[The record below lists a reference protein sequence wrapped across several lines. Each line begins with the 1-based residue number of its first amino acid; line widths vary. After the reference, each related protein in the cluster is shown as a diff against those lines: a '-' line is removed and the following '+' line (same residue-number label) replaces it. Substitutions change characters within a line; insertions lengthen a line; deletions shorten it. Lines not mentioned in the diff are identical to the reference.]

1 MSRLRL
7 AVVGIDHFHA
17 TGWVESIE
25 QFGDEIEI
33 VGLYDRK
40 PEVGR
45 TLAPIDRDPRLSPAL
60 DSAHRALPFYTDLA
74 RLLAEQELD
83 LALVTLPNVD
93 APAAIERLA
102 AAGVHL
108 LIDKPG
114 ARTAAEARRA
124 FEAARAAGVKVAVGF
139 TKRYAP
145 AWQDA
150 RRIVESGRLGRLLCA
165 EAVLV
170 SSSVRVRNPTNYLF
184 DRATSGGGVLHW
196 LGIHD
201 LDALEWL
208 AGERV
213 VEVQAMAGTVGGEA
227 IDVEDVISLALRFA
241 GGAVA
246 TVHYA
251 YALPRPGSD
260 GYVALRGSGGSL
272 KLSPGAWGC
281 DSSLEW
287 FGPGTIAEPV
297 VAQRTAYTNR
307 EVPGYGTA
315 ALSVIADLLA
325 AIREDRAPLATGEH
339 VIRALELID
348 AAYRSAATGARV
360 RLASG
365 DDPGATE

>member
-1 MSRLRL
+1 MARRL

-25 QFGDEIEI
+25 QFRDEIEI
-33 VGLYDRK
+33 VALYDRK

-60 DSAHRALPFYTDLA
+60 SPAYRSLPFYTDLEQ
-74 RLLAEQELD
+74 LLGEQRLD
-83 LALVTLPNVD
+83 LALVTLPNVE

-102 AAGVHL
+102 AAGVHV

-114 ARTAAEARRA
+114 ARNADEARRA
-124 FEAARAAGVKVAVGF
+124 FAAARVAGVKVAVGF

-150 RRIVESGRLGRLLCA
+150 RRVVASRRLGRLMGA
-165 EAVLV
+165 EAILV
-170 SSSVRVRNPTNYLF
+170 SSSVKVRNPTNYLF
-184 DRATSGGGVLHW
+184 DREISGGGVLHW

-208 AGERV
+208 TGERV
-213 VEVQAMAGTVGGEA
+213 VEVQAMAGSVGGDA
-227 IDVEDVISLALRFA
+227 IDVEDVISVAMRFG
-241 GGAVA
+241 GGAIA

-272 KLSPGAWGC
+272 KLSPGAWGKE
-281 DSSLEW
+281 SWLEW
-287 FGPGTIAEPV
+287 FGPGTVAEPV
-297 VAQRTAYTNR
+297 TAQRTTYVNR
-307 EVPGYGTA
+307 DVPGYGTA
-315 ALSVIADLLA
+315 ALSLIADFLA
-325 AIREDRAPLATGEH
+325 AIDEDRDPLAAGEDAT
-339 VIRALELID
+339 RALELID
-348 AAYRSAATGARV
+348 AAYRAAATGQRV
-360 RLASG
+360 RLAG
-365 DDPGATE
+365 DQ